1 MTRAGRIWHLLNG
14 GLLLLLVLSLRLGY
28 WHVVRGRELQPV
40 ALDPVVAAAQY
51 SGSDDPEAPVT
62 LETLPQP
69 VIQRTVIALQGLNRG
84 TIFDRNGQPLAFT
97 DTDAD
102 GDRVR
107 RYTDA
112 SLAHVV
118 GYVSGLG
125 TGVNGLERSFNLSL
139 LGIDRIDS
147 RVSQTL
153 HQPVE
158 GSDLYLTIDSRI
170 QQAAAQALAGRAG
183 AVVVLDAHTGA
194 VLAMTSAPT
203 FDPNRVLDGD
213 YMAALLQGCGGGCPS
228 VLLNRATQGLYTPGS
243 TWKTVTLIAAL
254 DTGLAEPG
262 RVFDFG
268 DPVQTPNGS
277 YYVYTVDGG
286 VITDPNHPERV
297 LDLTGSYA
305 ASANAAFARLGDELG
320 GETLLDYAARLGFSS
335 PRGAPPIEIDASAS
349 QAANNP
355 EDMVTNNLLRASA
368 AIGQGEVLATPLN
381 MALVAAA
388 VVNNGDLPRPH
399 LVASVRHPNGTV
411 LSGEPRGNWA
421 SDIMRASTAEQVR
434 EMMANNVRVG
444 KPASAAVPGATAG
457 GKTGTAQLGGTL
469 APHAWYVGFADD
481 GEHAVAIAVIIEN
494 IGSGSSVAAPVF
506 SETAAAALRFLKEPV
521 AGS

>member
-1 MTRAGRIWHLLNG
+1 VTRSSRIWHLLNG
-14 GLLLLLVLSLRLGY
+14 GLLLLVLLTARLGY

-51 SGSDDPEAPVT
+51 AGSDDPEAPVT

-69 VIQRTVIALQGLNRG
+69 VIQRTVIALQSLQRG
-84 TIFDRNGQPLAFT
+84 AIFDRNGQPLAYT
-97 DTDAD
+97 ELDAN
-102 GDRVR
+102 GDPVR
-107 RYTDA
+107 RYTDP

-118 GYVSGLG
+118 GYTSGLG

-139 LGIDRIDS
+139 LGIDRLDS
-147 RVSQTL
+147 RINQML
-153 HQPVE
+153 HRPVL
-158 GSDLYLTIDSRI
+158 GSNLYLTIDSRI
-170 QQAAAQALAGRAG
+170 QAAANAALAGRAG

-203 FDPNRVLDGD
+203 FDPNRVLEPE
-213 YMAALLQGCGGGCPS
+213 YMQALLQGCGGGCPS

-254 DTGLAEPG
+254 DSGQAKPD

-268 DPVQTPNGS
+268 PPVQTPNGS
-277 YYVYTVDGG
+277 YYVYEVDGG
-286 VITDPNHPERV
+286 VITDPNHPEQV
-297 LDLTGSYA
+297 LNLTQSYA

-320 GETLLDYAARLGFSS
+320 GDRMLDYAGRLGFSS
-335 PRGAPPIEIDASAS
+335 RRGAPPIEIDASAS
-349 QAANNP
+349 QVANNP
-355 EDMVTNNLLRASA
+355 DDLRSNNLLRASA

-381 MALVAAA
+381 MALVVAA
-388 VVNNGDLPRPH
+388 VVNNGDMPRPH
-399 LVASVRHPNGTV
+399 LMGSLRQPEGQV
-411 LSGEPRGNWA
+411 LSGEPRGNWV
-421 SDIMRASTAEQVR
+421 SNVMRTTTAEQVR
-434 EMMANNVRVG
+434 AMMVNNVQSG

-457 GKTGTAQLGGTL
+457 GKTGTAQLGGAA

-481 GEHAVAIAVIIEN
+481 GQHAVAVAVIIEN

-506 SETAAAALRFLKEPV
+506 SQTAAAALRFLNEPA

>member
-1 MTRAGRIWHLLNG
+1 MTRSSRIWHLLNG
-14 GLLLLLVLSLRLGY
+14 ALLLLVLLTARLGY
-28 WHVVRGRELQPV
+28 WHVARGRELQPV
-40 ALDPVVAAAQY
+40 ALDPVMAAAQY
-51 SGSDDPEAPVT
+51 AGNDDPEAPVT

-84 TIFDRNGQPLAFT
+84 EIYDRNGTPLAYT
-97 DTDAD
+97 ESD
-102 GDRVR
+102 GKGGTVR
-107 RYTDA
+107 RYTDP

-139 LGIDRIDS
+139 LGIDRLDS
-147 RVSQTL
+147 RISQTL
-153 HQPVE
+153 HQPVD

-170 QQAAAQALAGRAG
+170 QRVATEALAGRAG
-183 AVVVLDAHTGA
+183 AVVVLDARTGA

-203 FDPNRVLDGD
+203 FDPNRILEPE
-213 YMAALLQGCGGGCPS
+213 YMRALLQGCGGGCPS

-254 DTGLAEPG
+254 DSGQTPPD

-268 DPVQTPNGS
+268 PPVQGGGGS
-277 YYVYTVDGG
+277 YYVYEVDGG
-286 VITDPNHPERV
+286 IITDPNHPEQV
-297 LDLTGSYA
+297 LNLTQSYA
-305 ASANAAFARLGDELG
+305 ASANAAFARMGDELG
-320 GETLLDYAARLGFSS
+320 GDRFLDYAARLGFSG

-349 QAANNP
+349 QVANDP
-355 EDMVTNNLLRASA
+355 ETMHTNNLLRASA

-381 MALVAAA
+381 MALMVAG
-388 VVNNGDLPRPH
+388 VVNNGDIPRPH
-399 LVASVRHPNGTV
+399 LLGSLRHPNGTV
-411 LSGEPRGNWA
+411 VTGEPGGNWVNNV
-421 SDIMRASTAEQVR
+421 MKPSTADLVR
-434 EMMANNVRVG
+434 NMMVNNVQVG

-457 GKTGTAQLGGTL
+457 GKTGTAQLGGAL

-481 GEHAVAIAVIIEN
+481 GTHSVAIAVLIETT
-494 IGSGSSVAAPVF
+494 GSGSSLAAPVF
-506 SETAAAALRFLKEPV
+506 SQSAAAALRYLNEPV

>member
-1 MTRAGRIWHLLNG
+1 MTRAGRIWHLINAG
-14 GLLLLLVLSLRLGY
+14 LLLLVLLTARLGY
-28 WHVVRGRELQPV
+28 WHVARGRELQPV

-51 SGSDDPEAPVT
+51 SGSDDPDAPVT

-84 TIFDRNGQPLAFT
+84 TIFDRNGQPLAYT
-97 DTDAD
+97 ETDAA

-107 RYTDA
+107 RYTDP

-139 LGIDRIDS
+139 LGIDRLDS

-158 GSDLYLTIDSRI
+158 GSDLYLTIDSRL
-170 QQAAAQALAGRAG
+170 QRVAAEALGDRRG
-183 AVVVLDAHTGA
+183 AVVVLNAHTGA

-203 FDPNRVLDGD
+203 FDPNRILDQD
-213 YMAALLQGCGGGCPS
+213 YMTALAQGCGGGCPG

-254 DTGLAEPG
+254 DTGHAEPG
-262 RVFDFG
+262 TVFDFG
-268 DPVQTPNGS
+268 PPVQTPNGS
-277 YYVYTVDGG
+277 YYVYSVDGG
-286 VITDPNHPERV
+286 IITDPNHPERV

-320 GETLLDYAARLGFSS
+320 GETMLDYAARLGFSR
-335 PRGAPPIEIDASAS
+335 PQGIPPIEIDASAS
-349 QAANNP
+349 QVANDP
-355 EDMVTNNLLRASA
+355 ATMIDNNLLRASA
-368 AIGQGEVLATPLN
+368 AIGQGEVLATPLQ
-381 MALVAAA
+381 MALVVAG
-388 VVNNGDLPRPH
+388 VVNNGDVPRPH
-399 LVASVRHPNGTV
+399 LVESVRHPNGRV
-411 LSGEPRGNWA
+411 LSGEPRGNWLNNT
-421 SDIMRASTAEQVR
+421 MRGATAAQVR
-434 EMMANNVRVG
+434 EMMVNNIRSG

-481 GEHAVAIAVIIEN
+481 GEHAVAVAVVIEN

-506 SETAAAALRFLKEPV
+506 SQMAAAALRFLNEPV
-521 AGS
+521 VGS